1 MSHVSSHSTATANSP
16 DGLSALH
23 KKFGHANLGIYVV
36 IFLALALCPLFLNN
50 YWLLA
55 LNNIGLYA
63 VLALSLNIVLGNT
76 GLFNMG
82 HMAFYAIGAYTTAI
96 LNTQF
101 QVPVLW
107 LMPISGL
114 FAGIAALF
122 VAWPVIRLRGDYLLI
137 VTIAVVEIVCIA
149 LENDIFGI
157 TGGSNGIFGIDRPML
172 FGIKI
177 FREWQF
183 FYLIWGFLGL
193 TMILFHLLEKSRF
206 GRALNYIKQDET
218 AAEGSGIS
226 TAHYKMMAFIFAA
239 FWAGMAGTL
248 YAAKMNTVSPGS
260 FTFGESAM
268 LFAIVILGGAGS
280 IRGVLLATF
289 VLIGLQTAF
298 SDLKSARLLVFG
310 AAMVAMMILRP
321 QGILPPKPQ
330 KYKVDEYLTDLPEPA
345 FSPKEQSAKEVKGI

>member
-183 FYLIWGFLGL
+183 FYLIWGFLGWHGRNFIRRQNEHGFPRVIYL
-193 TMILFHLLEKSRF
+193 WRIGHAFCHCYSWRRRQYSRRAFGHLC
-206 GRALNYIKQDET
+206 AYW
-218 AAEGSGIS
+218 AA
-226 TAHYKMMAFIFAA
+226 
-239 FWAGMAGTL
+239 
-248 YAAKMNTVSPGS
+248 NCV
-260 FTFGESAM
+260 
-268 LFAIVILGGAGS
+268 
-280 IRGVLLATF
+280 
-289 VLIGLQTAF
+289 
-298 SDLKSARLLVFG
+298 
-310 AAMVAMMILRP
+310 
-321 QGILPPKPQ
+321 
-330 KYKVDEYLTDLPEPA
+330 
-345 FSPKEQSAKEVKGI
+345 